1 MNITGNK
8 KTDGY
13 LKLGAIGLGI
23 YLLFPYL
30 KRLTTSLTPPQ
41 GGSEPLEPAPGC
53 EPVNVFRETVIK
65 NQMDAIYNQIGGD
78 TWFLYP
84 DEVNVI
90 LGYTNCELKAADLYF
105 RKTYGIGLKQQ
116 IEGEWDFSGYYDA
129 AEAKLKSAGL

>member
-23 YLLFPYL
+23 FLFYPYL
-30 KRLTTSLTPPQ
+30 KRLKNNLTPPT
-41 GGSEPLEPAPGC
+41 GGGGALDPGTGCTPLNA
-53 EPVNVFRETVIK
+53 FRETVIK
-65 NQMDAIYNQIGGD
+65 NQMDAIYNAISGP
-78 TWFLYP
+78 TFLLYP

-90 LGYTNCELKAADLYF
+90 LSYTPCELKAADFYY
-105 RKTYGIGLKQQ
+105 RSTYGIGLKEQV
-116 IEGEWDFSGYYDA
+116 EGEWDVAGYYDA